1 MEVKMEKIE
10 TNVVKLEIRVGAA
23 KFNEALNKAFTK
35 NQKKFNV
42 PGFRKGKVPMAIVK
56 KYYGIEV
63 LLEDAVNIA
72 MDETYPAALKEN
84 NITPVDYPEV
94 DVVEV
99 GEGKDLV
106 YTAKI
111 TVYPEVELGQ
121 YKEVE
126 VEKVSYP
133 VSDEE
138 VEKRLVSMQEK
149 NARIETK
156 AEGTVEKGNIAVI
169 DFKGYI
175 DDVAFEGGEG
185 KDYSLEIGSGS
196 FIGDFEDQLIGL
208 AAGESKDVNVSFPE
222 NYGKEDL
229 NGKAAKFEVTVKEI
243 KVKELPALDDEFAK
257 EVSEFDTIEEV
268 KEDLIKTIAASNE
281 LREKKELEEAIV
293 NKAVDNATVEIPE
306 IMITKELDSMV
317 KDLEQRLQYQGLTLA
332 QYFEFTGSSE
342 EKMKEYMK
350 ETAAKKVKTDLVLEA
365 VSKKEAIEASEDELK
380 AKAIEIAKMY
390 SAGESEKMAD
400 LILKSQGSILEHD
413 VIAEKTIKLLVENAK
428 IK

>member
-84 NITPVDYPEV
+84 NVAPVDYPEV

>member
-10 TNVVKLEIRVGAA
+10 TNVVKLEIRVGAT

-413 VIAEKTIKLLVENAK
+413 VIAEKTIKLLVENSK